1 MKYLLIVLLLASCAS
16 RGPSSVNRTG
26 EKAHKRSQ
34 QAIERTY
41 GRNYHAPNRFRRRHF

>member
-16 RGPSSVNRTG
+16 RGPSTVNRTG
-26 EKAHKRSQ
+26 EKAYKRSQ